1 MNQRG
6 RKKSLLISS
15 LKQLPPDQKTEI
27 LNQLTDAEAEE
38 ILFDWSCHA
47 RSNQLPPDGD
57 WFAWLILAGRGFG
70 KTRTGAE
77 TVRTWIKQGYDRIAL
92 IAETAADCRDVVV
105 EGESG
110 LLACSWKH
118 DRDHKGNIIGVPLY
132 EPSKRR
138 LTWENGAIATTYSG
152 DDPEQLRGPQHSK
165 AWVDELAK
173 YRNAQEMW
181 DNLEMGLRLGDS
193 PQVLISTT
201 PRPIKLLR
209 DLVKDPDVVV
219 TNGSTYDNSANLDG
233 KFFDRLR
240 KKYEGTRTGRQELH
254 AELLDQAEGALWTR
268 EMLEV
273 AHHRGDV
280 PEMKRI
286 IVAIDPAASDTEASD
301 ETGIVVCGLGQD
313 DKGYVLKLSLIHI

>member
-118 DRDHKGNIIGVPLY
+118 D
-132 EPSKRR
+132 
-138 LTWENGAIATTYSG
+138 
-152 DDPEQLRGPQHSK
+152 
-165 AWVDELAK
+165 
-173 YRNAQEMW
+173 
-181 DNLEMGLRLGDS
+181 
-193 PQVLISTT
+193 
-201 PRPIKLLR
+201 
-209 DLVKDPDVVV
+209 
-219 TNGSTYDNSANLDG
+219 
-233 KFFDRLR
+233 
-240 KKYEGTRTGRQELH
+240 
-254 AELLDQAEGALWTR
+254 
-268 EMLEV
+268 
-273 AHHRGDV
+273 
-280 PEMKRI
+280 
-286 IVAIDPAASDTEASD
+286 
-301 ETGIVVCGLGQD
+301 
-313 DKGYVLKLSLIHI
+313 LSLIHI